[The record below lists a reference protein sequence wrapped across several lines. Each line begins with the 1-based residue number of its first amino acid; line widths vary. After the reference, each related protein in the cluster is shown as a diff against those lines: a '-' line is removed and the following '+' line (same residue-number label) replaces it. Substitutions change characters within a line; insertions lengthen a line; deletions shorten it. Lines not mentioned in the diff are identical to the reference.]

1 MFRLANP
8 DYIYAFALIPVL
20 YVLYLLYRKWKKVR
34 LDNFGESR
42 LVRRLNPDASIS
54 RPSIRFFI
62 LLVSVILIVTAV
74 CGPLIGSKLEEV
86 KRKGADIII
95 AVDVSNSMLAE
106 DIKPSR
112 LERTRQA
119 INRLIDNLEGDRIGI
134 IVFAG
139 DAYTQLPITTDY
151 GAAKLFL
158 STLETDMVPQQGTA
172 IGAAIDLAVT
182 SFSDS
187 THKHS
192 AVIVITDGENHE
204 DDAIEAAKSA
214 AEKGIKI
221 YTIGMGSLEGGPIP
235 IYNNGTRVGFRQDK
249 DGTTI
254 ITKLNPTMLSE
265 IADAGKGKFIRA
277 SNSDDGLSLVLKE
290 LDQLDK
296 KEFKAKVFSDYEN
309 QFQLFLAPAILL
321 LIIEFLIGDKKSKWF
336 ASLNLFKIKRREDE
350 N

>member
-8 DYIYAFALIPVL
+8 DYIYAFLLVPIL
-20 YVLYLLYRKWKKVR
+20 YVLYFLYRRWKKSKIET
-34 LDNFGESR
+34 FGESR
-42 LVRRLNPDASIS
+42 LVRRLNPEASIS
-54 RPSIRFFI
+54 RPSIRFFL
-62 LLVSVILIVTAV
+62 LLVSVVLIIAAV
-74 CGPLIGSKLEEV
+74 CGPLIGSKLEEI

-119 INRLIDNLEGDRIGI
+119 ISRLIDNLEGDRIGI

-172 IGAAIDLAVT
+172 IGAAIDLAVN

-187 THKHS
+187 TQKHS

-204 DDAIEAAKSA
+204 DDAIGAAKEA
-214 AEKGIKI
+214 HDKKI
-221 YTIGMGSLEGGPIP
+221 IIHTIGMGLPQGAPIP
-235 IYNNGTRVGFRQDK
+235 VGGSGSRDFLKDKQNNIVV
-249 DGTTI
+249 
-254 ITKLNPTMLSE
+254 TKLDENMLTQ
-265 IADAGKGKFIRA
+265 IATAGGGSYIRA
-277 SNSDDGLSLVLKE
+277 NNAEVGLNNLFNEIEKMEKSELNSRDYSEYNDQFPLFLVIALVLILIDFMI
-290 LDQLDK
+290 LDRKNKWLRN
-296 KEFKAKVFSDYEN
+296 FRLFGN
-309 QFQLFLAPAILL
+309 Q
-321 LIIEFLIGDKKSKWF
+321 K
-336 ASLNLFKIKRREDE
+336 
-350 N
+350 